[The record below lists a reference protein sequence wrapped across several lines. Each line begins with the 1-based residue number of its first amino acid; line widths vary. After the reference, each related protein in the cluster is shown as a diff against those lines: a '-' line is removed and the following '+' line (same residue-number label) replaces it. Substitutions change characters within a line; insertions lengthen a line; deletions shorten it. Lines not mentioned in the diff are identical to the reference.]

1 MKPEIK
7 LDATKLR
14 HGWAIR
20 PVGACG
26 TCGWIN
32 GQPWTV
38 KYVTHKPKDIP
49 IRKD

>member
-1 MKPEIK
+1 MK

-14 HGWAIR
+14 KGWVIR
-20 PVGACG
+20 PVGALG

-38 KYVTHKPKDIP
+38 KYVSRKPDNIP
-49 IRKD
+49 EREN